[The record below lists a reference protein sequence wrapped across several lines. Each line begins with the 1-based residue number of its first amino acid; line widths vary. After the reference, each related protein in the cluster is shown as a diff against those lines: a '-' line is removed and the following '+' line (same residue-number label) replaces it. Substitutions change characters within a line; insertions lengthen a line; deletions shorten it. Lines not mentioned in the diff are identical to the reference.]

1 MKNVFDEVYTLD
13 KKCYERFE
21 LSEDILMEHAAY
33 FMAKEIYKRFKK
45 NSSILILCGPGNNG
59 ADGITLGRILYKDYK
74 INLFIPFGAKSKMSQ
89 IQLKRAKNLGLKPVN
104 KITKSDAIVDAL
116 FGSGLNKPLD
126 EKSCDIIK
134 QINQIN
140 SFKIAC
146 DIPSGINIKGEIFP
160 LAFKADLTISMG
172 AYKTP
177 LFSDFAKDYVGKIKV
192 ADLGISHKIYEEESN
207 TFLLQKKDLK
217 LPFRNQ
223 QNTNKGTFGHTVFIA
238 GEKKGAVIFAS
249 LASFAFGS
257 GLCTVV
263 SNDNIIL
270 PPEIM
275 QNKSLPKNQTAV
287 VMGMGLG
294 KNYDI
299 NIMESIIKNTKI
311 PLVVDADLFSD
322 KIILKILN
330 TRENIVLTPHP
341 KEFASVLNLLDNSK
355 LKPQDIQKDRFG
367 FARDFTKRFKNVTL
381 LLKGSNTLI
390 AQNGKIYINT
400 YGTSAL
406 SKGGSGDVLSGMI
419 GALLSQG
426 RTTLEAAISASLAH
440 SLSGKKYKKANYSLS
455 PQDIIKEIKCL

>member
-1 MKNVFDEVYTLD
+1 MKNIFDEVYTLD
-13 KKCYERFE
+13 KRCYEKFE

-33 FMAKEIYKRFKK
+33 FIAAKIYKSFKK

-89 IQLKRAKNLGLKPVN
+89 IQLKRAENLGLKPIN
-104 KITKSDAIVDAL
+104 KIIKSDIIVDAL

-146 DIPSGINIKGEIFP
+146 DIPSGINTKGEIFP

-192 ADLGISHKIYEEESN
+192 ANLGISHKIYEEKSD
-207 TFLLQKKDLK
+207 TFLLQKKDLE

-263 SNDNIIL
+263 SNDNITL

-299 NIMESIIKNTKI
+299 KIMESIIKNTKI

-322 KIILKILN
+322 KIILKILK

-367 FARDFTKRFKNVTL
+367 FTRDFTKRFKNVTL

-426 RTTLEAAISASLAH
+426 RTTLEATISASLAH

-455 PQDIIKEIKCL
+455 PQDIIKGIKCL